1 MEHSWIL
8 LSLIAAFTLATSDA
22 LTKKALTSHNEY
34 IIAWLRL
41 IFSLPLLL
49 ILFLFIP
56 VPELDKEFYTAF
68 ALSLPLELLSIILYI
83 KALRLSPLSLTLPF
97 LALTPVFLIFVSYI
111 LLGERVS
118 FAGGI
123 GILFIAA
130 GSYTLHI
137 SKIREGIF
145 EPLRAITRE
154 RGSVLMI
161 GVALIYSLTSTLG
174 KVAIQHSSPLF
185 FGSTYFTALALFFA
199 PIAFYKNKEKKME
212 NKTIFSVILP
222 GIFYS
227 LMVVSHMI
235 AISLAKVAYVISVKR
250 MSLIIGVLYGYLFFK
265 EKNIGERFIG
275 ASLMFIGFIM
285 VVTAS

>member
-1 MEHSWIL
+1 MHAGYSMDYSWVL

-22 LTKKALTSHNEY
+22 LTKKTLTSHNEY
-34 IIAWLRL
+34 IVAWLRL
-41 IFSLPLLL
+41 VFSLP
-49 ILFLFIP
+49 F
-56 VPELDKEFYTAF
+56 
-68 ALSLPLELLSIILYI
+68 
-83 KALRLSPLSLTLPF
+83 
-97 LALTPVFLIFVSYI
+97 FLIFISYI
-111 LLGERVS
+111 VLGERVS
-118 FAGGI
+118 SVGAT

-130 GSYTLHI
+130 GSYALHI

>member
-8 LSLIAAFTLATSDA
+8 LSLTAAFTLATSDA

-68 ALSLPLELLSIILYI
+68 AFSLPLELLSIILYI